1 MVNTSDESIVSWA
14 DDGTTFVVKDPET
27 LTAKVIPQFFI
38 FLKAANLE
46 NHPSAEKAVFR
57 KALEALTIVL
67 KKNVQAYL
75 EEPAAVEARSNVD
88 GTCLVS
94 GCVNDKDRTDQFI
107 TSHQGC
113 RRC

>member
-67 KKNVQAYL
+67 KK
-75 EEPAAVEARSNVD
+75 
-88 GTCLVS
+88 TCKLTWRNLRLLKHGATWTAHVLYRVAS
-94 GCVNDKDRTDQFI
+94 MTRIVRIN
-107 TSHQGC
+107 S
-113 RRC
+113 